1 MQKQKSYLKKCIRSG
16 EPIRLIGLRLDNL
29 TDSEEKQLSLFE
41 NKDSEK
47 QKKLDKIVDSINQKY
62 GKNSITRAGK
72 LNVEKIVKL
81 KDE

>member
-1 MQKQKSYLKKCIRSG
+1 MKKCIRNG

-29 TDSEEKQLSLFE
+29 VNSDEVQLSLFE
-41 NKDSEK
+41 NKGNEK
-47 QKKLDKIVDSINQKY
+47 QKKLDKIVDFINEKY

>member
-1 MQKQKSYLKKCIRSG
+1 MQ
-16 EPIRLIGLRLDNL
+16 
-29 TDSEEKQLSLFE
+29 EEERQISLFD
-41 NKDSEK
+41 NQNGEK

-72 LNVEKIVKL
+72 MNIGNILKL

>member
-1 MQKQKSYLKKCIRSG
+1 MQKLKSYLKKCIRSG

-29 TDSEEKQLSLFE
+29 TDSEEKQISLFE
-41 NKDSEK
+41 NNDIEK

-62 GKNSITRAGK
+62 GKNTITRAGK
-72 LNVEKIVKL
+72 LNVGKIVKL

>member
-1 MQKQKSYLKKCIRSG
+1 MKKCIRNG

-29 TDSEEKQLSLFE
+29 VNSDEVQLSLFE
-41 NKDSEK
+41 NKGSEK
-47 QKKLDKIVDSINQKY
+47 QKKLDKIVDSINEKY

>member
-1 MQKQKSYLKKCIRSG
+1 MKKCIRSG
-16 EPIRLIGLRLDNL
+16 ELIRLIGLRLDNL
-29 TDSEEKQLSLFE
+29 VNNDEVQLSLFE
-41 NKDSEK
+41 NKGSEK
-47 QKKLDKIVDSINQKY
+47 QKKLDKIVDSINEKY